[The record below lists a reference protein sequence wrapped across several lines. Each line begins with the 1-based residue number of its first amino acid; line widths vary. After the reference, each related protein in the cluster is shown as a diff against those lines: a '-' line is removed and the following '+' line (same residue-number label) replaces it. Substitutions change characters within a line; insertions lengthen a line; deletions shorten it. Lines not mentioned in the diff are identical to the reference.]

1 MNTLEMTCRSVR
13 HFGDLAEGLIRACI
27 AHFGE
32 RVAVRREDLTV
43 TSGSAI
49 RFTLSRTGT

>member
-1 MNTLEMTCRSVR
+1 VNTLEMTCRSVR
-13 HFGDLAEGLIRACI
+13 
-27 AHFGE
+27 HFGE

>member
-1 MNTLEMTCRSVR
+1 MTCRSVR